1 MCNKDQTVIRT
12 EALVLLDVTLTSNCR
27 LLIISAFVLCGN
39 NTAKEKPDGETEK
52 HVFCLS

>member
-1 MCNKDQTVIRT
+1 VCSKDQTVIGT

-39 NTAKEKPDGETEK
+39 NTAKDKPDGETEK